1 MHIAQHQD
9 NYGVFESNFISAL
22 IALKNRR
29 QKKTQAMKLGF

>member
-22 IALKNRR
+22 IALKTAG
-29 QKKTQAMKLGF
+29 KKKPKR